1 MFLQPPPF
9 AHTKLLVM
17 DGSYAQIGSANLDP
31 RSLRLNFEIALEVYD
46 PATCH
51 WLNGYVLEARD
62 RSKSVTSATL
72 LAWGFWPRLRD
83 SLCWLLSPYL

>member
-1 MFLQPPPF
+1 
-9 AHTKLLVM
+9 VM

-46 PATCH
+46 PATCQ
-51 WLNGYVLEARD
+51 WLSRYVLEARD
-62 RSKSVTSATL
+62 RSAMLTVEALSAL
-72 LAWGFWPRLRD
+72 SGAVRLRD